1 MSRIPL
7 PFSILAITAASVLIA
22 TASAW
27 SPAQSQVS
35 IALSS
40 GVNEK
45 ADVLRTV
52 TALAMLPSAEFEKK
66 SVIERVTNT
75 RLQKF
80 GVSPLKRDSTIT
92 QVRLQTAEDG
102 SKRVT
107 GLWLTLNPNVKISRD
122 DVLQE
127 LASLQSQFKTRSAA
141 SDLNA
146 QPHAGGDII
155 SGGEA
160 RVLYR
165 RGEQQIA
172 FEFDAKDA
180 DDLRFVVFS
189 SLEKN
194 VEPPAVGSSLK
205 EQPMQ
210 VHEPKCGAGR
220 TERHTQKTSSGVS
233 RSTPNS
239 PSALKPATH
248 SGTPASNGA
257 AKPAPAAD
265 PAKIAP
271 LTGHFTCDNSY
282 QVWVGTEDEVHT
294 LLLEATN
301 MKTVNIAQGEDLP
314 PTTPEPGQ
322 YLYIV
327 AWSDD
332 YIYQGLI
339 GAFKGDITILSGD
352 SRWKVLPTGRNKHN
366 KQFPSM
372 KEINNAMED
381 GSDNWRDPTFGATNG
396 GPPWNFP
403 ITGIPQAARW
413 MWYDS
418 NKDRKGKFPSPP
430 YVPFGSGFNHDEFL
444 IFRIPY
450 QDFYSEQL
458 AMSPGTDCVH
468 RPQRINR

>member
-1 MSRIPL
+1 MRL
-7 PFSILAITAASVLIA
+7 PFSILTITAVSFLIA
-22 TASAW
+22 QSSLC
-27 SPAQSQVS
+27 SPAGSQVS
-35 IALSS
+35 IALSQ
-40 GVNEK
+40 GANEK
-45 ADVLRTV
+45 SEVLRTV
-52 TALAMLPSAEFEKK
+52 TALADLATTEFQKK
-66 SVIERVTNT
+66 TVIERVTNT

-80 GVSPLKRDSTIT
+80 GVSPLKKDSSIT
-92 QVRLQTAEDG
+92 QVRLQTADDG

-107 GLWLTLNPNVKISRD
+107 GLWLTINSAVKLSRD
-122 DVLQE
+122 DILQH
-127 LASLQSQFKTRSAA
+127 LASLQSQNKALGAT
-141 SDLNA
+141 
-146 QPHAGGDII
+146 PGDIV

-160 RVLYR
+160 RVFYR

-172 FEFDAKDA
+172 FDFDAKDA
-180 DDLRFVVFS
+180 DALRFVEFS
-189 SLEKN
+189 SLERN
-194 VEPPAVGSSLK
+194 VEPLRVESSLK
-205 EQPMQ
+205 EQPIQ
-210 VHEPKCGAGR
+210 THETKSGGAR
-220 TERHTQKTSSGVS
+220 TEQRAQKPT
-233 RSTPNS
+233 
-239 PSALKPATH
+239 APATVNTQTTAVT
-248 SGTPASNGA
+248 SNTVASNTPAAAASSNTSKG
-257 AKPAPAAD
+257 PTTSAD
-265 PAKIAP
+265 PTKVAP

-314 PTTPEPGQ
+314 PTAPEPGQ

-332 YIYQGLI
+332 FIYQGLI

-366 KQFPSM
+366 KQFPTI

-381 GSDNWRDPTFGATNG
+381 GCDNWRDPTFGATNG

-403 ITGIPQAARW
+403 IIGIPEAARW

-418 NKDRKGKFPSPP
+418 NKDRKGKYPSPP

-458 AMSPGTDCVH
+458 AMH
-468 RPQRINR
+468 

>member
-1 MSRIPL
+1 MSRISL
-7 PFSILAITAASVLIA
+7 PFSILAITTASVFIA
-22 TASAW
+22 TSSTW

-35 IALSS
+35 IALSA
-40 GVNEK
+40 GVTEK

-52 TALAMLPSAEFEKK
+52 TALATLPFAEFQKK

-75 RLQKF
+75 HLQKF
-80 GVSPLKRDSTIT
+80 GVSPLKRDSSIT

-107 GLWLTLNPNVKISRD
+107 GLWLTLNPTVKISRD

-127 LASLQSQFKTRSAA
+127 LASMQTQNKARGTI
-141 SDLNA
+141 
-146 QPHAGGDII
+146 PGDIV
-155 SGGEA
+155 SGGETRLLFRQA
-160 RVLYR
+160 V
-165 RGEQQIA
+165 QQIA

-180 DDLRFVVFS
+180 DALRFVVFS
-189 SLEKN
+189 PLDKN
-194 VEPPAVGSSLK
+194 VEPPAVGRSLK
-205 EQPMQ
+205 
-210 VHEPKCGAGR
+210 
-220 TERHTQKTSSGVS
+220 
-233 RSTPNS
+233 
-239 PSALKPATH
+239 
-248 SGTPASNGA
+248 
-257 AKPAPAAD
+257 
-265 PAKIAP
+265 KIETLAP

-282 QVWVGTEDEVHT
+282 QVWVGTEDEVQT

-366 KQFPSM
+366 KQFPTM

-403 ITGIPQAARW
+403 IIGVPQSARW

-418 NKDRKGKFPSPP
+418 NKDRKAKFPSPP

-458 AMSPGTDCVH
+458 AMSPGTDYVH
-468 RPQRINR
+468 RPQRANR